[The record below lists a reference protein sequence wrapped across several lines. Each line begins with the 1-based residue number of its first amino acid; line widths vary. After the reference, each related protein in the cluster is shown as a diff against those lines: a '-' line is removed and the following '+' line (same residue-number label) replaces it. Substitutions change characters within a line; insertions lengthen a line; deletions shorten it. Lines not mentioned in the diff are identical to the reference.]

1 MTTIT
6 LTEAI
11 DLLIKIRMH
20 HEVMARSQFAN
31 YESRHVA
38 ALDLAIAALCEKPE
52 VTPARAADPA
62 TSHRS
67 APDGIKAG
75 SARDK
80 ILRAAQRLVIPW
92 TAREVCD
99 QAGLDPATS
108 PWKRVSEL
116 KQAGFLNVVGVED
129 SDPAHPK
136 ELFLISAKGSA
147 YLADQGV
154 FR

>member
-1 MTTIT
+1 
-6 LTEAI
+6 
-11 DLLIKIRMH
+11 
-20 HEVMARSQFAN
+20 
-31 YESRHVA
+31 
-38 ALDLAIAALCEKPE
+38 
-52 VTPARAADPA
+52 
-62 TSHRS
+62 
-67 APDGIKAG
+67 
-75 SARDK
+75 
-80 ILRAAQRLVIPW
+80 
-92 TAREVCD
+92 VCD